1 MNIFRRKTNPCD
13 PDIGKI
19 AAHNLESEEKIVV
32 ASNQVTAVAN
42 QIGINLE
49 ENQEFS
55 RKIFDNAKRMTELN
69 RSFESELNGI
79 FGDINSFISRL
90 DTIGRFSSDMK
101 TEGEN
106 SRSVLSDSLE
116 STRSIIEEIHSIND
130 KTVHSVEMMRNL
142 KKLSSDITQVLEA
155 VAEISDQ
162 TKLLSLNAT
171 IESAR
176 AGAAGAGFSIV
187 AQHIQRLSDESQQAV
202 DNIHTLV
209 DQLFKSMER
218 VDRALEENVRQ
229 VKETSAKC
237 MKVGTDLSQIQQSF
251 DRLVSR
257 CLTVREEVITEQTQT
272 SGIQGKI
279 SALKDSSSENLSR
292 IDEVYLQLSR
302 HHESMDE
309 LGDLGNRL
317 SKAAADLQ
325 PLIDERAVKYAAA
338 GMVSSE
344 LKSSVIARMTKGV
357 ASCGKDLL
365 KKENA
370 KEFCD
375 SFLAGD
381 TAIEAAWINDVKGR
395 FTYSNPPAGI
405 ANAKLREWFRSAVEG
420 NDFISG
426 SYLSAITGKSC
437 VTFSIPVLNAGKE
450 VIGVLGCD
458 IRI

>member
-1 MNIFRRKTNPCD
+1 
-13 PDIGKI
+13 
-19 AAHNLESEEKIVV
+19 
-32 ASNQVTAVAN
+32 
-42 QIGINLE
+42 
-49 ENQEFS
+49 
-55 RKIFDNAKRMTELN
+55 
-69 RSFESELNGI
+69 
-79 FGDINSFISRL
+79 
-90 DTIGRFSSDMK
+90 
-101 TEGEN
+101 
-106 SRSVLSDSLE
+106 
-116 STRSIIEEIHSIND
+116 
-130 KTVHSVEMMRNL
+130 MMRNL

-155 VAEISDQ
+155 VAKISDQ

-209 DQLFKSMER
+209 SQLFKSMER
-218 VDRALEENVRQ
+218 VDHALEENVRK
-229 VKETSAKC
+229 VKETSEKC
-237 MKVGTDLSQIQQSF
+237 IKVGTDLSQIQQSF

-257 CLTVREEVITEQTQT
+257 CLTVRDEVMNEQTQT
-272 SGIQGKI
+272 SGIKGKI
-279 SALKDSSSENLSR
+279 ASLKDSSSENLSR

-317 SKAAADLQ
+317 SKAASDLQ

-344 LKSSVIARMTKGV
+344 LKSSVVARMKKGV

-365 KKENA
+365 VKENA

-381 TAIEAAWINDVKGR
+381 PSIEAAWINDVKGR

-405 ANAKLREWFRSAVEG
+405 ANAKLREWFRSAADG
-420 NDFISG
+420 NDFVSE
-426 SYLSAITGKSC
+426 SYLSAITGRSC
-437 VTFSIPVLNAGKE
+437 VTFSVPVMNAARE
-450 VIGVLGCD
+450 VIGVFGCD
-458 IRI
+458 IRL